1 MRLKTS
7 APISSPGCSRAMI
20 LPFKKK
26 KPHKTRE
33 GKIALTLKA
42 HAIDTVID
50 IGANN
55 GQTRDYLRFGGYEG
69 DIISVEPLPALQR
82 TLQNKAKRDPC
93 WSVLPPL
100 AIGDHDGTCLMNVS
114 EASDMSSALPSS
126 SALMSALPK
135 TRVVEQVEVPMKTLD
150 TLLSDLNLEGR
161 NVFVKMDTQG
171 YEMRILE
178 NAPMALP
185 ALKGLQLELSL
196 FELYEGETLY
206 DDIIAFLKTRGFHA
220 HMIVE
225 NNFSRKLNRQ
235 LQVDGIFY
243 KD

>member
-1 MRLKTS
+1 
-7 APISSPGCSRAMI
+7 MI
-20 LPFKKK
+20 IPFKKK

-33 GKIALTLKA
+33 GKIVLTLKA
-42 HAIDTVID
+42 HNIDTVID

-55 GQTRDYLRFGGYEG
+55 GQTRDYLRFGGYQG
-69 DIISVEPLPALQR
+69 NIISVEPLPSLQD
-82 TLQNKAKRDPC
+82 TLQSKAKGDAR
-93 WSVLPPL
+93 WSVLPAL
-100 AIGDHDGTCLMNVS
+100 AVGDQDGTCMMNVS

-126 SALMSALPK
+126 AELMSALPK

-150 TLLSDLNLEGR
+150 TLLEDLNLEDK

-171 YEMRILE
+171 YEMRILQ
-178 NAPMALP
+178 NAPK
-185 ALKGLQLELSL
+185 ALKSVVGLQLELSL

-206 DDIIAFLKTRGFHA
+206 DDIIAFLKSYGFSA